1 VRKLAEHFLNMFI
14 RAIDYCPPVDIRFGE
29 YLRALLTS
37 DYDVVPDDAYG
48 YRDKLIK
55 SFRRRNIPIA
65 HVLDLSQDS
74 LRWGKPDIK
83 VEPITGLRFRDLD
96 SKTTQCATRDTRK
109 FSGVPTCWASSSRA
123 MRTGSGASGSQS
135 RLAHTAQ

>member
-1 VRKLAEHFLNMFI
+1 MLAKEVRKLAEHFLNMFI

-55 SFRRRNIPIA
+55 SFRRRNIAIA

-74 LRWGKPDIK
+74 LRW
-83 VEPITGLRFRDLD
+83 
-96 SKTTQCATRDTRK
+96 
-109 FSGVPTCWASSSRA
+109 
-123 MRTGSGASGSQS
+123 
-135 RLAHTAQ
+135 AQVRSC